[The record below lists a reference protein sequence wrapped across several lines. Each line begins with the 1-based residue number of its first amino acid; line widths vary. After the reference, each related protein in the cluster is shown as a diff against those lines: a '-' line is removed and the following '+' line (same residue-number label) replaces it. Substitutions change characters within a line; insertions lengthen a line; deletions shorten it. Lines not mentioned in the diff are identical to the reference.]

1 MSKAKDFFADVKK
14 HWSVPDS
21 SKGRFVPYK
30 EYLTIFSGVA
40 MNYGVQSPLKYL
52 SFAASCY
59 LIMYHY
65 RLPYVAFSIIGLIG
79 MPLSYLWSILGWVV
93 KDNLGILD
101 KKTERKYMIT
111 YGSIALFGLLFLIF
125 DVSQFV
131 PAGLAA
137 RLDGLSGINAM
148 SFFKIVGVQ
157 LFINAYTG
165 LRDILWRKKLV
176 PKYGRYKYS
185 LFANYFQKCI
195 VMILLG
201 WLPINEKQMP
211 DANQRL
217 WIAYLLFMLFN
228 MFDFGNV
235 IENCTQTISPNPQE
249 RLWVR
254 TWPVKLSHLLENIFT
269 LIIPLIG
276 IAFDDIRLY
285 RYVLPAVFVV
295 LGALTLV
302 ATRGIKERIPQP
314 PLEKKQKV
322 SFWYGVSQVMKNKYR
337 WLNMFSSLIDS
348 LGNGALTTF
357 NLVFFFS
364 MRMYTQGILYG
375 IMKLVNSFRS
385 TPLSFVAPYFIRK
398 FSYRTLKI
406 FKQILQSVRCL
417 LIVAAVYFL
426 RDRQELCGWAIFFIE
441 FFVYALITVCDVA
454 ESDMNIRLSDYQMY
468 LSGER
473 LESSSGVFGW
483 FIGPVTTVVG
493 LIIPLIVL
501 RFGFNSNWDVL
512 FIDSTRFGIIAVPFA
527 FDLIGHILMVFPY
540 IFWDYNNEK
549 HNYVMEVLKQ
559 RETLADEGYFPAEY
573 EGGLAFMEAD
583 GIKNAIPE
591 NSEEMLA
598 RRDAEKAPAEA

>member
-1 MSKAKDFFADVKK
+1 M
-14 HWSVPDS
+14 
-21 SKGRFVPYK
+21 
-30 EYLTIFSGVA
+30 
-40 MNYGVQSPLKYL
+40 
-52 SFAASCY
+52 
-59 LIMYHY
+59 
-65 RLPYVAFSIIGLIG
+65 
-79 MPLSYLWSILGWVV
+79 
-93 KDNLGILD
+93 
-101 KKTERKYMIT
+101 
-111 YGSIALFGLLFLIF
+111 
-125 DVSQFV
+125 
-131 PAGLAA
+131 
-137 RLDGLSGINAM
+137 
-148 SFFKIVGVQ
+148 
-157 LFINAYTG
+157 
-165 LRDILWRKKLV
+165 
-176 PKYGRYKYS
+176 
-185 LFANYFQKCI
+185 
-195 VMILLG
+195 
-201 WLPINEKQMP
+201 
-211 DANQRL
+211 
-217 WIAYLLFMLFN
+217 
-228 MFDFGNV
+228 
-235 IENCTQTISPNPQE
+235 
-249 RLWVR
+249 
-254 TWPVKLSHLLENIFT
+254 
-269 LIIPLIG
+269 
-276 IAFDDIRLY
+276 
-285 RYVLPAVFVV
+285 LPAVFVV

-426 RDRQELCGWAIFFIE
+426 RDRQEVCGWAIFFIE
-441 FFVYALITVCDVA
+441 FYVYALITVCDVA

-527 FDLIGHILMVFPY
+527 FDLVGHILMVFPY

-559 RETLADEGYFPAEY
+559 REKLANAGYFPAEY
-573 EGGLAFMEAD
+573 EGGLEFMEAD
-583 GIKNAIPE
+583 GIKNSIPE
-591 NSEEMLA
+591 NSAELLE
-598 RRDAEKAPAEA
+598 RREAEKAAVTT